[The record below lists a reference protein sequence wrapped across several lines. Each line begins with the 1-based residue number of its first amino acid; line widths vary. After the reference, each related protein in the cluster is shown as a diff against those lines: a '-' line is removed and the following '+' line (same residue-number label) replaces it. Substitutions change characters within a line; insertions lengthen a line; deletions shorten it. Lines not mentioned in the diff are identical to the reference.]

1 MLLVAP
7 VRPEWRDVIPSV
19 VHEDNSARI
28 QTVCARSNP
37 AFYQLLQEFK
47 RITGLGVLLNTSFNK
62 RRMPIV
68 ETPDQAMD
76 VYVNSALDVLVMNQQ
91 VLVKTSAARELVA

>member
-1 MLLVAP
+1 M
-7 VRPEWRDVIPSV
+7 IPSV

-28 QTVCARSNP
+28 QTVSASSNP
-37 AFYQLLQEFK
+37 AFYRLLQEFK
-47 RITGLGVLLNTSFNK
+47 RLTGLGVLLNTSFNK

-76 VYVNSALDVLVMNQQ
+76 VYVNSELDVLVMNRQ
-91 VLVKTSAARELVA
+91 VLIKTSSARELVA